1 MKKIW
6 NTLME
11 LYQKYKEA
19 VLYIIFGGLTTL
31 VNIVVYGLCA
41 NVFLMPTVSA
51 NGIALVLSIL
61 FAYVTNK
68 LFVFESKTVTLRETV
83 TEFISFIACR
93 IVTGVLD
100 MAIMYVSID
109 ILHFPN
115 MIMKIATNVIV
126 IVLNFVFS
134 KVIIFRDKR

>member
-1 MKKIW
+1 MKKLW
-6 NTLME
+6 NTVTE

-19 VLYIIFGGLTTL
+19 VLYIFFGGLTTL

-41 NVFLMPTVSA
+41 NVFVMPTVSA
-51 NGIALVLSIL
+51 NGIALALSIL

-68 LFVFESKTVTLRETV
+68 LFVFESKTVTLRETAK
-83 TEFISFIACR
+83 EFISFIACR

-109 ILHFPN
+109 VLHFPN
-115 MIMKIATNVIV
+115 MLMKIVTNVIV

-134 KVIIFRDKR
+134 KLIIFRNKH

>member
-1 MKKIW
+1 
-6 NTLME
+6 ME